1 MTPKTPQKEGNKHNT
16 GQTPVKFLFLPGQ
29 PGSARLTGVLAWL
42 VGWKPCWF
50 PDCQSHSEPAWPV
63 PCVRRRGRAPPITM
77 APQAWVQGPV
87 CCTYSFVRVS
97 ASGRSVIVLVLDS
110 FFRNT
115 LGVRGSIILKPGRIF
130 HVHIFWENTLTISG
144 PRMIVTVGCCPWR
157 NATGFEGEGGN
168 GTDLSL

>member
-1 MTPKTPQKEGNKHNT
+1 
-16 GQTPVKFLFLPGQ
+16 
-29 PGSARLTGVLAWL
+29 
-42 VGWKPCWF
+42 
-50 PDCQSHSEPAWPV
+50 
-63 PCVRRRGRAPPITM
+63 M

-115 LGVRGSIILKPGRIF
+115 LGIRGSIILKPGRIF
-130 HVHIFWENTLTISG
+130 HVHVFWENTLTISG
-144 PRMIVTVGCCPWR
+144 ARMIVRVGCCPWR